1 MTVTIRHSASVE
13 GTADT
18 VRTALS
24 RFGHCVIVTWD
35 VEDPN
40 GAPAVW
46 IIPAGQTTGDGEYL
60 RPGQQIVVSGNGSY
74 RIETVA
80 EVAA

>member
-1 MTVTIRHSASVE
+1 MTTTIRHSTSVE

-24 RFGHCVIVTWD
+24 RFGHRVIVTWD
-35 VEDPN
+35 VEDPV

-46 IIPAGQTTGDGEYL
+46 IIPVGCDTGEGEYL

-80 EVAA
+80 EAVA